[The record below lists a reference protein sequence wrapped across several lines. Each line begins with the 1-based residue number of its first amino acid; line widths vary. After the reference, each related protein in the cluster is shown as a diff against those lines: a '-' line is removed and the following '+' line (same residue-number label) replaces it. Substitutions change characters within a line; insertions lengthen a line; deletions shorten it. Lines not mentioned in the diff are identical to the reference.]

1 MTSHVSSALWTLPN
15 IGQNHQVSSNLTS
28 FWQFLCKEV
37 VNTPIT
43 KLMCNIIKKV
53 APRFLYNYDFIKNW
67 GCQFSTGTTWEFN
80 RFVPERARN
89 FTFWRDVL
97 LPLGIYSEEIL
108 PAPKNWATLPLEGA
122 RANFWVAV
130 HELCCSLAIGFRT
143 NKLTYEIMLCP
154 DLHIL

>member
-1 MTSHVSSALWTLPN
+1 MGRILFSFKKSLPPKNFWSEIVSVLQRGALKT
-15 IGQNHQVSSNLTS
+15 I
-28 FWQFLCKEV
+28 C
-37 VNTPIT
+37 
-43 KLMCNIIKKV
+43 
-53 APRFLYNYDFIKNW
+53 IKNW

-80 RFVPERARN
+80 RFVPERACN